1 MCCTT
6 PRGPWPS
13 CLRPT
18 EATPPVQPL
27 TAAIAGRVDSS
38 PGSSPTH
45 KAAARPTGT
54 LTDSTS
60 SCTDRSCSELRP
72 RPAAASSWGDTVD
85 HASLSRH
92 DAEPSTGRVDLAVA
106 ILDWFRRQS
115 IPSQTRVHDRPR
127 PPGRTGLAH
136 TARTQL
142 RQPFCRR
149 AGSPHVNATSARS
162 APIMSD
168 QKAAPRDFFLSAGQY
183 RALTRASGDGPRSP
197 CWTPA
202 RTGARSSPG

>member
-1 MCCTT
+1 VCCTT

-13 CLRPT
+13 CLSPT

-54 LTDSTS
+54 LTDSTC

-115 IPSQTRVHDRPR
+115 IPSQTGVHDRPR
-127 PPGRTGLAH
+127 PPGRTGLAP

-142 RQPFCRR
+142 RQPFAGEREALMSMRR
-149 AGSPHVNATSARS
+149 RHGLHQSCP
-162 APIMSD
+162 
-168 QKAAPRDFFLSAGQY
+168 
-183 RALTRASGDGPRSP
+183 TRRLLLVASFSLPGN
-197 CWTPA
+197 
-202 RTGARSSPG
+202 TGR